1 MGIEVGMVVKSV
13 AGHDKGSFY
22 LVLSVTCDRAFIV
35 DGRVRLLK
43 KPKAKNFI
51 HLRKTNCV
59 VDIEDFD
66 TNRKIRGLLHS
77 YNYL

>member
-22 LVLSVTCDRAFIV
+22 VVIGVNNSRAFIV
-35 DGRVRLLK
+35 DGRVRLLQ

-51 HLRKTNCV
+51 HLKKTNCIV
-59 VDIEDFD
+59 NVEEFK
-66 TNRKIRGLLHS
+66 TNKKIRELLHS
-77 YNYL
+77 YNYN